1 MTDLERLESKLDLIL
16 DSINRP
22 GVVLL
27 NSKDL
32 AKKLNRSYPIA
43 RKIVN
48 SRILKPPIQFVLTNQ
63 ELINEKLLDEWLEVP
78 ENLEKL
84 KEIK

>member
-84 KEIK
+84 RKL

>member
-78 ENLEKL
+78 ENLKKL
-84 KEIK
+84 EEI